1 MILHKTVLLQ
11 EALHYLDVRANE
23 HYIDATLGGGGHTE
37 SILGRNAPRG
47 KVAAF
52 ELDEET
58 IERTKERLRRFGDR
72 LTILHDT
79 FRHIA
84 AASKII
90 SPVSG
95 ILYDLGLST
104 DLIKSSK
111 RGFSFLQ
118 DEPLDMRFGIGKRET
133 AAQIVN
139 TLPEQKLADLIYRY
153 GEERYSKRIA
163 RAIVL
168 RRQKEKFATTGDLV
182 SVIER
187 SVPPPYRRGKI
198 HCATRTF
205 QALRIAVNDELGT
218 LEKSLADAVP
228 LLKVGGVIVVISF
241 HSLEDRIVKVF
252 FRTLHQVGRAE
263 ILTKKPVTAS
273 AQEID
278 SNPNARSAKLRA
290 LKVLVPIL

>member
-37 SILGRNAPRG
+37 SILERNAPRG
-47 KVAAF
+47 KVIAF

-58 IERTKERLRRFGDR
+58 IARTSERLERFGNR
-72 LTILHDT
+72 LIIMHDNFRNILKAET
-79 FRHIA
+79 C
-84 AASKII
+84 KLKL
-90 SPVSG
+90 SG

-118 DEPLDMRFGIGKRET
+118 DEPLDMRFGVGQRET

-153 GEERYSKRIA
+153 GEERYSRRIA
-163 RAIVL
+163 RAIAL

-205 QALRIAVNDELGT
+205 QALRIAVNDELDA
-218 LEKSLADAVP
+218 LEKSLTDAVP
-228 LLKVGGVIVVISF
+228 LLKAGGVIVAISF

-252 FRTLHQVGRAE
+252 FRALKHQGRAE

-290 LKVLVPIL
+290 IKILTPKP